1 MRNTITKDNN
11 REAALKLILGLA
23 DGVDAA
29 SVTPDF
35 TWWVQGRGENTL
47 AEFSEALAASASQ
60 RTGPPRYGVRGVTA
74 EGDRVAIE
82 LEGVTP
88 LTGGRL
94 YNNCYHFLVAFRKGV
109 PCAVR
114 EYYNT
119 AYAAD
124 TFAGGGVVVA
134 VNQPHD
140 EEDAEP
146 DIGGATLEERK
157 ALAIQLIET
166 TTAGEIPA
174 ELLTHDVRWWV
185 PGRGSMSLAVIRE
198 VVAKFGKIWAGRGR
212 VDLIG
217 VTAEGTRVALEFE
230 TRIPLADGRV
240 YNNSYH
246 LLAKFRGDKIRQIR
260 EYNDSKYYRDTF
272 VGESSANLYV

>member
-1 MRNTITKDNN
+1 MTGTEN
-11 REAALKLILGLA
+11 RETALKLILGLA

-35 TWWVQGRGENTL
+35 TWWVQGRGEKTL

-60 RTGPPRYGVRGVTA
+60 RTGLPRYGVRGVTS

-82 LEGVTP
+82 LEGLTP
-88 LTGGRL
+88 LTVGRL
-94 YNNCYHFLVAFRKGV
+94 YNNTYHFLVAFRDGV
-109 PCAVR
+109 PCRVR

-157 ALAIQLIET
+157 ALALKLIET
-166 TTAGEIPA
+166 TAAGGVPTD
-174 ELLTHDVRWWV
+174 LVTPDVVWWV
-185 PGRGSMSLAVIRE
+185 PGRGSMSLAVIQE
-198 VVAKFGKIWAGRGR
+198 VVSKFGKVWGGPGKI
-212 VDLIG
+212 DLIG
-217 VTAEGTRVALEFE
+217 VTAEGPRVALEYE
-230 TRIPLADGRV
+230 SRIPLADGRI

-260 EYNDSKYYRDTF
+260 EYNDSRYYRDTF
-272 VGESSANLYV
+272 SGVAAGQLYE